1 MTVYERL
8 RLAIEREE
16 RAVLITIVEGEG
28 LGARLLLVEG
38 EEPLGDGPPELA
50 ALAEGART
58 GLVEQEGRKVF
69 VDVYGPPP
77 KLVVFGAVDVAESL
91 CALAQHLGWR
101 TAVADTRAR
110 LATRERIPSADEL
123 VVGWPDEALEQIGLD
138 ADSAVVVLTHDEK
151 LDTPALL
158 AALRSPAFYVGALG
172 SRRAQAARRE
182 RLLEA
187 GLGEADLARLSGP
200 VGLDLGASTPAETA
214 LSILAEAV
222 AVRAGRS
229 GGRLAESSGRI
240 HAEGGGPPPARKDN
254 ATA

>member
-1 MTVYERL
+1 LTTLYERL

-16 RAVLITIVEGEG
+16 RGVVVTVVEGTP
-28 LGARLLLVEG
+28 LGAKLLLVEG

-50 ALAEGART
+50 ALADGART

-69 VDVYGPPP
+69 VDAFGPPP
-77 KLVVFGAVDVAESL
+77 KLVVLGAVDVAESL
-91 CALAQHLGWR
+91 CALARRLGWR
-101 TAVADTRAR
+101 TVVADTRTR
-110 LATRERIPSADEL
+110 LASRERIPSADEL
-123 VVGWPDEALEQIGLD
+123 VVGWPDDALGRIGLD
-138 ADSAVVVLTHDEK
+138 SDSAVVVLTHDEK

-158 AALRSPAFYVGALG
+158 TALRSPAFYVGALG
-172 SRRAQAARRE
+172 SRRAQGARRE

-187 GLGEADLARLSGP
+187 GLDEAELARLSGP

-229 GGRLAESSGRI
+229 GGRLADSSGRI
-240 HAEGGGPPPARKDN
+240 HAGGGEPPPAKPG
-254 ATA
+254 

>member
-1 MTVYERL
+1 MTIYERL
-8 RLAIEREE
+8 RLVVEREE
-16 RAVLITIVEGEG
+16 RAVVLTVVEGEDT
-28 LGARLLLVEG
+28 GAKLLVVEG
-38 EEPLGDGPPELA
+38 EEPIGDGSRELA
-50 ALAEGART
+50 SLADGART
-58 GLVEQEGRKVF
+58 GLVEHEGRAVF

-77 KLVVFGAVDVAESL
+77 KLVVVGAVDVAESL
-91 CALAQHLGWR
+91 CALARRLGWR
-101 TAVADTRAR
+101 TVVADTRAA
-110 LATRERIPSADEL
+110 LATTERIPSAGEL
-123 VVGWPDEALEQIGLD
+123 VVGWPDEALERIGLD

-151 LDTPALL
+151 LDTPALV

-187 GLGEADLARLSGP
+187 GLGEDDLERMSGP
-200 VGLDLGASTPAETA
+200 CGLDLGASAPPETA

-240 HAEGGGPPPARKDN
+240 HAEA
-254 ATA
+254 

>member
-1 MTVYERL
+1 VKLYERL

-16 RAVLITIVEGEG
+16 RAVVLTIVEGEG
-28 LGARLLLVEG
+28 LGAKLLLVEG
-38 EEPLGDGPPELA
+38 EEPLGDGPRELA
-50 ALAEGART
+50 ALADGART

-69 VDVYGPPP
+69 VDVFGPPP
-77 KLVVFGAVDVAESL
+77 RLVVLGAVDVAESL
-91 CALAQHLGWR
+91 SAFARRLGWR
-101 TAVADTRAR
+101 TVVADTRAR

-123 VVGWPDEALEQIGLD
+123 VVGWPDETLERIGLD

-158 AALRSPAFYVGALG
+158 TALRSPAFYVGALG

-187 GLGEADLARLSGP
+187 GLDESALARLSGP
-200 VGLDLGASTPAETA
+200 SGLDLGASTPAETA

-229 GGRLAESSGRI
+229 GGRLADSSGRI
-240 HAEGGGPPPARKDN
+240 HAGGGEPPPASQK
-254 ATA
+254 A